1 MTTLAPL
8 RGRTR
13 AYLEFIAAVIYYF
26 LARALARRSA
36 FDLANDAWMS
46 LAEQVILLLLLL
58 LGFAAFGRVFDRQRH
73 PISEQGFPFRPGWPT
88 EAGLGMAIGWG
99 AAIACVLPLTLFGG
113 IAIVLTTQRS
123 AWGWFFADAVFFAIA
138 AMVEEIAFRGY
149 GFQRFAQVVGPVGAT
164 LGYAA
169 FYAGLIALQPG
180 SSKVSIA
187 VSVVFS
193 VLLSIAFLRTRALW
207 LSWGLNFAWKASRAL
222 IFGLALGGVSSH
234 SSVVEGDPMGPFW
247 ITGGGYGLDG
257 SWVTLFILL
266 AAFPVVYRVTRD
278 LDFRYNA
285 PVIVPGGVA
294 VDLDAAARRQHEAA
308 MGPPEPS
315 APSLVQIL
323 PVTTSPASSGMD
335 KIPATE
341 QDRPR

>member
-1 MTTLAPL
+1 MSALAPL

-13 AYLEFIAAVIYYF
+13 AYLEFIAALIYYF
-26 LARALARRSA
+26 LARAMARRSA
-36 FDLANDAWMS
+36 FDLANDAWIS
-46 LAEQVILLLLLL
+46 LTEQAILLLLLL
-58 LGFAAFGRVFDRQRH
+58 VGFAAFGRVFDRQKH
-73 PISEQGFPFRPGWPT
+73 PISEQGFPFRPGWQT
-88 EAGLGMAIGWG
+88 EAGLGTAIGWG
-99 AAIACVLPLTLFGG
+99 TAIACVLPLTLFGG

-123 AWGWFFADAVFFAIA
+123 AWGWFFADAIFFAIA
-138 AMVEEIAFRGY
+138 AMAEEVAFRGY

-193 VLLSIAFLRTRALW
+193 LLLSIAFLRTRALW

-266 AAFPVVYRVTRD
+266 AALPVVYRVTRD

-308 MGPPEPS
+308 MGPAEPS
-315 APSLVQIL
+315 APPLVQIL
-323 PVTTSPASSGMD
+323 PIATSPASNGMD
-335 KIPATE
+335 KVSTAE